1 MRNDPRLPEED
12 DGRQIADM
20 SGIERPHLF
29 MPRFG
34 QNSRSDAVH
43 HGTPPEP
50 GQQPAPN
57 HRPWEQGM
65 NDLSPKERRMYI
77 LGAMK
82 ASMLIGLV
90 YVGGLGAVILLLLW
104 LWS

>member
-1 MRNDPRLPEED
+1 MRNNPHLPEED

-20 SGIERPHLF
+20 SGIESPNLF
-29 MPRFG
+29 IPRFG
-34 QNSRSDAVH
+34 RNSASDTTH
-43 HGTPPEP
+43 HGAPPEP
-50 GQQPAPN
+50 GQQPVSD
-57 HRPWEQGM
+57 RPWEQGM

-104 LWS
+104 LWR

>member
-1 MRNDPRLPEED
+1 MRNNQRLPEED

-29 MPRFG
+29 MPHFG
-34 QNSRSDAVH
+34 NNRAFDDARRNA
-43 HGTPPEP
+43 PPEP
-50 GQQPAPN
+50 GQQPVPE
-57 HRPWEQGM
+57 RSWEQGM
-65 NDLSPKERRMYI
+65 NELSPAERRMYI

-104 LWS
+104 LWR

>member
-1 MRNDPRLPEED
+1 MRKNPRLPEED

-20 SGIERPHLF
+20 SGVGRPNLLLPH
-29 MPRFG
+29 FG
-34 QNSRSDAVH
+34 QKSGLSAADRY
-43 HGTPPEP
+43 TPSES
-50 GQQPAPN
+50 GQQPVPD
-57 HRPWEQGM
+57 RPWEQGM
-65 NDLSPKERRMYI
+65 NELSPKERRMYI

-104 LWS
+104 LWH

>member
-1 MRNDPRLPEED
+1 MRNNSRLPEED

-20 SGIERPHLF
+20 SGIGYPNLFVPH
-29 MPRFG
+29 FG
-34 QNSRSDAVH
+34 QNSVSDAARQ
-43 HGTPPEP
+43 GTPQEP
-50 GQQPAPN
+50 GQQPASD
-57 HRPWEQGM
+57 HPWEQGV

-104 LWS
+104 LWR

>member
-1 MRNDPRLPEED
+1 MRNTPRLPEED

-20 SGIERPHLF
+20 SGIERSNLF

-34 QNSRSDAVH
+34 QNSASDAAQRGV
-43 HGTPPEP
+43 PPEP
-50 GQQPAPN
+50 GQQPELD
-57 HRPWEQGM
+57 RPWEQGM
-65 NDLSPKERRMYI
+65 NDLNPKERRMYI

-90 YVGGLGAVILLLLW
+90 YVGGLGAVILLLIW